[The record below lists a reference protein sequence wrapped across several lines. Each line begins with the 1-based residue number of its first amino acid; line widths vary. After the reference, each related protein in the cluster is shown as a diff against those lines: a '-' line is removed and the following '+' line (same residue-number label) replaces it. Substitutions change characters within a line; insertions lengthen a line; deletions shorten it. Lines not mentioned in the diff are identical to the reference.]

1 MRSGSGSRVTRAAKV
16 ARVRGIERYLADGER
31 VVFVL
36 RRHVVE
42 LAPAVGMW
50 LLALGLG
57 VLAGFI
63 DSAHPSWHAGVIG
76 GWVVL
81 AGGAALAIR
90 SWAWWGALYVLTDR
104 RVLLVEGVIG
114 RRVRAV
120 PLSKVTHTDYQRS
133 FLGRI
138 FGYGALSLDSPG
150 AASGLRELTNIPR
163 PDEIY
168 RLIMSL
174 VETGPAPATRP
185 AVPDA
190 SFDDTGPLPRLIL

>member
-1 MRSGSGSRVTRAAKV
+1 MRSGSDS
-16 ARVRGIERYLADGER
+16 RVRGIERYLADGER

-57 VLAGFI
+57 VVAGFI
-63 DSAHPSWHAGVIG
+63 DHAHPGWHAGVIG

-81 AGGAALAIR
+81 AGGGILAMR
-90 SWAWWGALYVLTDR
+90 SWAWWVALYVLTDR

-133 FLGRI
+133 FFGRI

-163 PDEIY
+163 PDEVY

-174 VETGPAPATRP
+174 VEAGPSSAPRHP
-185 AVPDA
+185 VPDA

>member
-1 MRSGSGSRVTRAAKV
+1 MRSGRGCRVG
-16 ARVRGIERYLADGER
+16 GIERYLADGER

-81 AGGAALAIR
+81 AGGAVLALR
-90 SWAWWGALYVLTDR
+90 SWGWWQSLYVLTDR

-120 PLSKVTHTDYQRS
+120 PLSKVTHTDYHRS
-133 FLGRI
+133 FIGRI
-138 FGYGALSLDSPG
+138 LGYGALSLDSPG
-150 AASGLRELTNIPR
+150 VASGLRELTNIPR

-174 VETGPAPATRP
+174 VETGPGPGAAR

-190 SFDDTGPLPRLIL
+190 SFGDTGPLPRLIW